1 MSNNRFQDTSPSLAI
16 SGEINSHEHELQ
28 PLDPQDFPGCYDR
41 HERELPLQRMANTST
56 SQSPSSFTPTQ
67 TYEYTHPERR
77 YINGQENVT
86 RENLLPQSHFSV
98 SAQSS
103 QASTKS
109 RTSRS
114 AAPVCTPANAQTHT
128 QELSSPR
135 FWAWEISASILSI
148 ACMASVVGV
157 LFYEQD
163 KPLNKWGLGQ
173 TYLSPNVVV
182 SFLGTLGKSACL
194 VVVAESVSQLK
205 WLHFHKRSQELND
218 LQLFDAA
225 SRGPWGALQLVFRK
239 HGSAFLAKCASVV
252 ILASLLI
259 DPFIQSVFQFP
270 SILTPVEGVYPTI
283 LSSHIYDP
291 SSLDYRYDQC
301 YGAAMVSAPMQAAI
315 LAPIWNATRNP
326 SLPCKFERC
335 EWPTIT
341 TLGVC
346 SECIDLTDTVVP
358 TCTENPHV
366 IQKYIDCNYTLPR
379 SINTFNV
386 VFGVSG
392 GASVSEPYSTIW
404 NSAMED
410 APIDLMRDAYS
421 KIESGFVSSQPAQIV
436 NFTFVQLDPVDVK
449 HSPLNLTSPEP
460 LKKAMQCTIHFCA
473 RTFETPYYSNFT
485 ASPLAGKSVGL
496 VTAAEGTTTGNKAKI
511 LLGLGP
517 ENKTAVSTNTSFQI
531 NYCDYQDLTLYL
543 QDLFSAEMDSQGIME
558 STTDASTNNMDFES
572 ARRPTRA

>member
-1 MSNNRFQDTSPSLAI
+1 
-16 SGEINSHEHELQ
+16 
-28 PLDPQDFPGCYDR
+28 
-41 HERELPLQRMANTST
+41 
-56 SQSPSSFTPTQ
+56 
-67 TYEYTHPERR
+67 
-77 YINGQENVT
+77 
-86 RENLLPQSHFSV
+86 
-98 SAQSS
+98 
-103 QASTKS
+103 
-109 RTSRS
+109 
-114 AAPVCTPANAQTHT
+114 
-128 QELSSPR
+128 
-135 FWAWEISASILSI
+135 
-148 ACMASVVGV
+148 MASVVGV

-543 QDLFSAEMDSQGIME
+543 QDLFSAEMDIRATPNTGLALSQVDDIPALLQQIADSMTE
-558 STTDASTNNMDFES
+558 QIRVSANSTTTNGVAMQSEVFIAIKWAWLVLPISVTVLTFLLLIYVIVLNKARGMPPWRSSSLALLFHQVDGWEGTETVLGGPEDMKARAKEMKARVTYEDGMLYFSKES
-572 ARRPTRA
+572 